1 MTVLA
6 ADQPFIDWQ
15 WILDHLEEIALV
27 VFDEPAALPEGT
39 AVSIRPLKAKSARA
53 GKPRKP
59 KSLAER
65 LGVSQ
70 PNVSKLEAAAASPHA
85 GAIYLSTLGGYIA
98 ALGGHLEVRAVFP
111 EHPEDDVAVAVGGGW
126 VGEPDAGRR
135 GG

>member
-1 MTVLA
+1 VSGRHSFRRLREQIERDPDRQERMEEKRKAYDVVLNLAELREAKGLTQSELA
-6 ADQPFIDWQ
+6 A
-15 WILDHLEEIALV
+15 
-27 VFDEPAALPEGT
+27 
-39 AVSIRPLKAKSARA
+39 
-53 GKPRKP
+53 
-59 KSLAER
+59 R

-126 VGEPDAGRR
+126 VGEPDAGHR